1 MSIRE
6 LRDGEQARRFLQE
19 GLWLQ
24 RVAPPNPVTVQAALR
39 WALEAAS
46 AGQPLPPIGFV
57 ADLAHVALGQDHGP
71 RGGRDAAG
79 GAGLP
84 AALARTYEDHVLGK
98 LYADWHFERATDAL
112 RRYQGRIQDRGLV
125 FILNQFRE
133 RSHIP
138 GVLLS
143 PAVIRGLREMAP
155 DDVLARGWET
165 LTRDGLMPLLPEL
178 YEGLIAAARR
188 TGQVL
193 DPEDIDELEK
203 GTFPQEMGHRVAF
216 RQLNQAAHRLESSL
230 PQHKVR
236 PLAGRQEVPTRVLD
250 EDTYPVG
257 GYSSVS
263 TRGTIESLLH
273 SQLAYMEKEGRP
285 DLFDIKY
292 LRDEL
297 LYYSRDENQFL
308 RRRRTFIFAL
318 FPDLLRTRFKDPV
331 LPWQRIVLVMALLVT
346 AVRKLAEWLSTDSLL
361 FEFLFLEPAEGDA
374 LTDERKL
381 LELVLREQIA
391 NGTVRIDKLSGFE
404 TRGLQALAEHC
415 GRRARRSLCHCLL
428 VGTEPYELRA
438 DDTVVSSLRIDSPV
452 PELHVVG
459 EPPDE
464 ITADGPLESW
474 SATLERLL
482 QVWI

>member
-1 MSIRE
+1 MNIRE
-6 LRDGEQARRFLQE
+6 LRDGDQARRFVQE

-24 RVAPPNPVTVQAALR
+24 RVAPPNPLSVQAALR
-39 WALEAAS
+39 WVLEAAS
-46 AGQPLPPIGFV
+46 AGQPVPPIGFI
-57 ADLAHVALGQDHGP
+57 ADLGHVALGLDHASKAA
-71 RGGRDAAG
+71 REAAG

-98 LYADWHFERATDAL
+98 LYADWHFERAADAL
-112 RRYQGRIQDRGLV
+112 RRYTGRIQDRGV
-125 FILNQFRE
+125 IFIVNQFRE
-133 RSHIP
+133 RARFP
-138 GVLLS
+138 TVVLN
-143 PAVIRGLREMAP
+143 PAVIRGLRELSP
-155 DDVLARGWET
+155 DDILARGWET
-165 LTRDGLMPLLPEL
+165 MTRDGLMPLLPEL

-263 TRGTIESLLH
+263 TRGSIESLLH
-273 SQLAYMEKEGRP
+273 SQLAYMEDRGGERP

-308 RRRRTFIFAL
+308 RRRRTFVFAL
-318 FPDLLRTRFKDPV
+318 MPDLVRTRFKDSA
-331 LPWQRIVLVMALLVT
+331 LPWQRIVLVLALLVT
-346 AVRKLAEWLSTDSLL
+346 AVRKLTEWLSTDSLL
-361 FEFLFLEPAEGDA
+361 FEFIFLEPEGGEP

-391 NGTVRIDKLSGFE
+391 NGTVRFDKCIHLD
-404 TRGLQALAEHC
+404 ALASHC
-415 GRRARRSLCHCLL
+415 ARRAQRSLCHCML
-428 VGTEPYELRA
+428 VGTERPEFRA
-438 DDTVVSSLRIDSPV
+438 DDTVVSMLRINGPA

-459 EPPDE
+459 EQPDE
-464 ITADGPLESW
+464 VEADGPLESW
-474 SATLERLL
+474 SAALERLL
-482 QVWI
+482 QAWI

>member
-1 MSIRE
+1 MNIRE
-6 LRDGEQARRFLQE
+6 LRDGEQARRFVQE

-24 RVAPPNPVTVQAALR
+24 RVAPPNPLSVQAALR
-39 WALEAAS
+39 WVLEAAS
-46 AGQPLPPIGFV
+46 AGQPVPPVGFI
-57 ADLAHVALGQDHGP
+57 ADLGHVALGQDHASKAA
-71 RGGRDAAG
+71 RDAAG

-98 LYADWHFERATDAL
+98 LYADWHFERAADAL
-112 RRYQGRIQDRGLV
+112 RRYTGRIQDRGVV
-125 FILNQFRE
+125 FIINQFRE
-133 RSHIP
+133 RAHFP
-138 GVLLS
+138 TVVLN
-143 PAVIRGLREMAP
+143 PAVIRGLREMTP

-165 LTRDGLMPLLPEL
+165 MSRDGLMPLLPDL

-230 PQHKVR
+230 PQHRVR

-263 TRGTIESLLH
+263 TRGSIESLLH
-273 SQLAYMEKEGRP
+273 SQLAYMEDRGAERP

-308 RRRRTFIFAL
+308 RRRRTFVFAL
-318 FPDLLRTRFKDPV
+318 LPDLLRTRFKDAA
-331 LPWQRIVLVMALLVT
+331 LPWQRIVLALALLVT
-346 AVRKLAEWLSTDSLL
+346 AVRKLTEWLSTDSLL
-361 FEFLFLEPAEGDA
+361 FEFIF
-374 LTDERKL
+374 
-381 LELVLREQIA
+381 V
-391 NGTVRIDKLSGFE
+391 
-404 TRGLQALAEHC
+404 
-415 GRRARRSLCHCLL
+415 
-428 VGTEPYELRA
+428 
-438 DDTVVSSLRIDSPV
+438 
-452 PELHVVG
+452 
-459 EPPDE
+459 
-464 ITADGPLESW
+464 
-474 SATLERLL
+474 
-482 QVWI
+482 